1 MLLFDNCKF
10 VAVICSFQFVCTFA
24 YISFQEVPALC
35 HFLSL
40 QVDASLSLVGS
51 CQACPPL
58 IKLTSVELAIFDHFD
73 TFGTREMLFPPS
85 VRLHCIK
92 TALYVKISTLLGI
105 CFSPLLSWR
114 NYCSKRALVR
124 GELCCRMADVCFVP
138 FALCRMPASDNQ
150 LHLLLF
156 GEGVPVLASHWR
168 SPVLCTEHW
177 CTAAVAAIG
186 APLHSACWAA
196 ARIPDWIRITFIP
209 LHQDCIYTLDNSSA
223 SVISEISLLGLKG
236 AQYTELSPG
245 IVPRKGDQS
254 FWLSCSW
261 E

>member
-1 MLLFDNCKF
+1 MWR
-10 VAVICSFQFVCTFA
+10 
-24 YISFQEVPALC
+24 
-35 HFLSL
+35 
-40 QVDASLSLVGS
+40 
-51 CQACPPL
+51 
-58 IKLTSVELAIFDHFD
+58 LA
-73 TFGTREMLFPPS
+73 
-85 VRLHCIK
+85 HCW
-92 TALYVKISTLLGI
+92 V

-124 GELCCRMADVCFVP
+124 GELCCRMADVGFVP

-186 APLHSACWAA
+186 TPLHSACWAA